1 MTTLGDA
8 IILQSGNKLRIQKT
22 NLDNATALLDT
33 LIDKF
38 SKAFGG
44 TAAKEGHNG
53 EVIEA
58 ILNGVSSVAT
68 DKKMR
73 DQIIACFQGCTYN
86 DESLSKETFNNVSAR
101 ADFLEVLILVARA
114 NVEDFLPPTLGVML
128 KARVGDLVKKYQ
140 GYTSKIM

>member
-1 MTTLGDA
+1 MTTLGPE
-8 IILQSGNKLRIQKT
+8 IELQSGNKLRVQKT

-38 SKAFGG
+38 STAFGG

-73 DQIIACFQGCTYN
+73 DQIIACFRGCTYN
-86 DESLSKETFNNVSAR
+86 DENLSKDTFEAVEAR
-101 ADFLEVLILVARA
+101 EDFLEVLIIVGRA
-114 NVEDFLPPTLGVML
+114 NVEDFLPPTLGAML
-128 KARVGDLVKKYQ
+128 KNRVGDLVKKYQ

>member
-73 DQIIACFQGCTYN
+73 EQIIACFQGCTYN
-86 DESLSKETFNNVSAR
+86 DENLSQDTFEAVEAR
-101 ADFLEVLILVARA
+101 KDFLEVLILVARA
-114 NVEDFLPPTLGVML
+114 NVEDFLPPTLGAML
-128 KARVGDLVKKYQ
+128 KDRLGDLVKKYQ